1 MALDAEL
8 KTTLLNTAH
17 WLADTNDPWW
27 VLGSAA
33 IALLGIDP
41 RSIGDIDVLVSE
53 RDALALMKRRS
64 LKNHSD
70 GGTDK
75 FRSNIFVLPILG
87 KRRVEVMAGYKI
99 CLANEWKPIWPK
111 TRNPVDISGTS
122 LWVPDAAEQIELLRM
137 LNRPKD
143 LERVELIERAI

>member
-8 KTTLLNTAH
+8 KTTLLRTAD

-41 RSIGDIDVLVSE
+41 KGIADIDVLVSE
-53 RDALALMKRRS
+53 RDALALMKRHS

-70 GGTDK
+70 GGTDQ
-75 FRSNIFVLPILG
+75 FRSNIFVLPKLG
-87 KRRVEVMAGYKI
+87 TYRVEVMAKYEI
-99 CLANEWKPIWPK
+99 RQANQWKRVWPK
-111 TRNPVDISGTS
+111 TRIPVDISGTF
-122 LWVPDAAEQIELLRM
+122 LWVPDAAEQIKILRM

-143 LERVELIERAI
+143 FERIEQIERAI